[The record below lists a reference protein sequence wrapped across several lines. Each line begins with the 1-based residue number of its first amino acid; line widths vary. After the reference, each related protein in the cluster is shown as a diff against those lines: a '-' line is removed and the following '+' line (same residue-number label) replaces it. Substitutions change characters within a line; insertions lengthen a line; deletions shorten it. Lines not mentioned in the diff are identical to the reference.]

1 MGMKLLVC
9 LDGTELSRSI
19 LPVARTFADA
29 LRAEVH
35 LLHVI
40 NAGAVHET
48 SARVPSLDPRPNVD
62 STGGPIRVGREY
74 MTGSARLA
82 KQAMVED
89 RDQALTRRENTVSD
103 SLRVAA
109 QGFAGEV
116 QRVTRHGSNAA
127 AAIIDY
133 AATHH
138 VDAIVM
144 ATHSRRRVA
153 KLFVGSTTNAVI
165 ASGVA
170 PVLVM
175 HPTE

>member
-1 MGMKLLVC
+1 MKLLVC
-9 LDGTELSRSI
+9 LDGTDLSNSI
-19 LPVARTFADA
+19 LPVARTFAHA
-29 LRAEVH
+29 MCAEVH

-40 NAGAVHET
+40 DAGAVRET
-48 SARVPSLDPRPNVD
+48 KARVSSLDPRPNVD
-62 STGGPIRVGREY
+62 FTGGPIRIGRQY
-74 MTGSARLA
+74 MTGSDRLA
-82 KQAMVED
+82 EQAVVED
-89 RDQALTRRENTVSD
+89 RGQALTRRENMVSD
-103 SLRVAA
+103 DLRAA
-109 QGFAGEV
+109 AAEFEGDV
-116 QRVTRHGSNAA
+116 KRVTRHGSNAA

-133 AATHH
+133 AETHH

-153 KLFVGSTTNAVI
+153 KLIVGSTTNAVI